1 MFRLCN
7 LPSIF
12 GKGVG
17 ELINRARKILKDS
30 TNIVILSGIKLME
43 ETGLYDL
50 RAEKKAYDI
59 EIAYGFSPEE
69 MLTEGFFERRTQL
82 FFKYYREEV
91 LQLDKLIPTPAHEA
105 VTKLE
110 EDDKLK
116 AVITRTVYGLFQ
128 EAGVNNVIE
137 INGSIHRNIC
147 PRCGKNFTA
156 SFIKNSPEQVPH
168 CPECQ
173 VAIHPKFTMFGER
186 IDNGKV
192 SRAAEAVSSADT
204 LILAGAALDSPLGTY
219 AKQYYRG
226 QHFITINDV
235 PEQDNPVITLSF
247 TGKCSDILPQIVA
260 Y

>member
-1 MFRLCN
+1 MKLSTFK
-7 LPSIF
+7 

-17 ELINRARKILKDS
+17 NVINRAKRILKDS
-30 TNIVILSGIKLME
+30 TNIVILSGVKLME
-43 ETGLYDL
+43 ETGLCDL
-50 RAEKKAYDI
+50 RGEKKAYDM
-59 EIAYGFSPEE
+59 EMEYGFSPEE

-82 FFKYYREEV
+82 FFKYYRNEV
-91 LQLDKLIPTPAHEA
+91 LQLEKMIPTPAHEA

-116 AVITRTVYGLFQ
+116 AVITRTVYGLYQ

-147 PRCGKNFTA
+147 PRCGRNFTA
-156 SFIKNSPEQVPH
+156 SFIKNSPEHVPH
-168 CPECQ
+168 CPDCQ
-173 VAIHPKFTMFGER
+173 IAIRPKFTMFGAR
-186 IDNGKV
+186 VDNGKV

-226 QHFITINDV
+226 EHFITINDE
-235 PEQDNPVITLSF
+235 PEPDNPMITLSF